1 MTEEKKSWTSYFTK
15 KVIVSLSVV
24 ATILTIVGG
33 IWAFEAHYATNSRVD
48 HVVKMGE
55 EKVVDLELQI
65 AGALQNQQHKSDVR
79 YWQFMYDKLTTDIN
93 NLRRQMAR
101 YPNDQVL
108 KQDYQDLINQR
119 QEVKE
124 KRDKAMDNIRIN

>member
-1 MTEEKKSWTSYFTK
+1 
-15 KVIVSLSVV
+15 
-24 ATILTIVGG
+24 
-33 IWAFEAHYATNSRVD
+33 
-48 HVVKMGE
+48 
-55 EKVVDLELQI
+55 
-65 AGALQNQQHKSDVR
+65 VR